1 VKSSDDDLPRN
12 LAPYIEKID
21 AFHKAEV
28 APREKRLEHRLTDS
42 RAYLGD
48 DGRLHPEV
56 QQARREIMKASGAA
70 GLFSLHLPESIG
82 GGGLSRTEM
91 FFIEEKVYSFG
102 VGLGPAILGWTD
114 GSTPRL
120 IYCSEAQ
127 RGRFVDP
134 LVRGEKTSCHG
145 VTEPQ
150 AGSNLFDMRT
160 NAVRK
165 GSKWVLNG
173 HKSYITNP
181 FEADI
186 VNVLAVTDPGQGT
199 RSFSYFQF
207 EAKDHLGKGFR
218 HGNLNQTMFDDGLT
232 GEFHLEDLA
241 LDDDAMLGEQGQGFQ
256 IAMASINWTRT
267 RRGGMCSAWSKL
279 LIDRTV
285 RRLKARMVGGKPLGA
300 NQGLQWAVADMYT
313 DWYSARATSLACL
326 REIESYG
333 PWWNTKR
340 TPEEIRLFAVI
351 KIVNDEAFYRV
362 ADRAVQIHGGYGVL
376 KDNTV
381 NKLFRIARNLR
392 VPGGTDESQRS
403 TIAETLGLHAKME

>member
-1 VKSSDDDLPRN
+1 VKFSDDDLPGN

-70 GLFSLHLPESIG
+70 GLFSLHLPESID

-145 VTEPQ
+145 TPF
-150 AGSNLFDMRT
+150 AR
-160 NAVRK
+160 VR
-165 GSKWVLNG
+165 NG
-173 HKSYITNP
+173 
-181 FEADI
+181 
-186 VNVLAVTDPGQGT
+186 
-199 RSFSYFQF
+199 
-207 EAKDHLGKGFR
+207 
-218 HGNLNQTMFDDGLT
+218 
-232 GEFHLEDLA
+232 
-241 LDDDAMLGEQGQGFQ
+241 
-256 IAMASINWTRT
+256 
-267 RRGGMCSAWSKL
+267 C
-279 LIDRTV
+279 
-285 RRLKARMVGGKPLGA
+285 
-300 NQGLQWAVADMYT
+300 
-313 DWYSARATSLACL
+313 
-326 REIESYG
+326 
-333 PWWNTKR
+333 
-340 TPEEIRLFAVI
+340 
-351 KIVNDEAFYRV
+351 
-362 ADRAVQIHGGYGVL
+362 
-376 KDNTV
+376 
-381 NKLFRIARNLR
+381 
-392 VPGGTDESQRS
+392 
-403 TIAETLGLHAKME
+403 